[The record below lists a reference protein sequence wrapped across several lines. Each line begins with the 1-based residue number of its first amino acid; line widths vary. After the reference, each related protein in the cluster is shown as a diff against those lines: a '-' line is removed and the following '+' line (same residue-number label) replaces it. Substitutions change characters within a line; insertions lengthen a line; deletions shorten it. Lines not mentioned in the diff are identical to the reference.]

1 MAADRRKRN
10 EEDEIKELARG
21 VTYNVKKRV
30 LLKLSTCFFSL
41 SLSTL
46 SCAFSL
52 FLSCCSR
59 SSRNPTPVSSIL
71 HYFLQFVHV
80 KIKATHKL
88 SSDIYYSDST
98 HISDTHTHTTV
109 CVCVYIVLHFNG
121 RIFLKSAVVYNYR
134 ITIFSLFQQRI
145 GTIIQHFIFC
155 FYHPEKCIARQKK
168 IRSIH
173 KKI

>member
-10 EEDEIKELARG
+10 EEDEIKEIARG

-109 CVCVYIVLHFNG
+109 CVCVH
-121 RIFLKSAVVYNYR
+121 
-134 ITIFSLFQQRI
+134 
-145 GTIIQHFIFC
+145 
-155 FYHPEKCIARQKK
+155 CIALQWPHLSKEC
-168 IRSIH
+168 SSL
-173 KKI
+173 

>member
-1 MAADRRKRN
+1 MYVRMHIFSFGCFFFFFPFLSHPISAISLVNQSPLLHAERDRKNAKVKGGDIKKKKKKKKGKKDQEMAADRRKRN

-59 SSRNPTPVSSIL
+59 S
-71 HYFLQFVHV
+71 
-80 KIKATHKL
+80 
-88 SSDIYYSDST
+88 
-98 HISDTHTHTTV
+98 
-109 CVCVYIVLHFNG
+109 
-121 RIFLKSAVVYNYR
+121 
-134 ITIFSLFQQRI
+134 
-145 GTIIQHFIFC
+145 
-155 FYHPEKCIARQKK
+155 
-168 IRSIH
+168 
-173 KKI
+173 